1 MLGSAPCLSIHTP
14 AGLGL
19 ARLIE
24 CLSHGTAVVA
34 AGVATALVATL
45 PSPAKADAE
54 FFRGKTVTYIVATA
68 PGGGF
73 DFYGRLAAE
82 AMQRQLP
89 GATFV
94 VKNMPGAGHM
104 LGANAINASKPDG
117 LTIGTFSTGMI
128 YNQLVGLEGLKLD
141 LAKMS
146 WIGKATS
153 DPRVMVISQ
162 NSPIKS
168 YADLKASKDVNFAAA
183 GVGSAAYVETKML
196 ADALK
201 LPIKLITGYNGNE
214 DQLAMRR
221 GEITGKIDPRSS
233 TEEFV
238 KNGYGRLII
247 QIGGSETDV
256 PQLSNFVD
264 TPEAKALVTLIRS
277 QGDISRLTV
286 GPPAIPAPQLETLR
300 ATYRRAMDDSDFR
313 AKAEKGGGRPVEAA
327 IGEDV
332 AKMVRAALDQSSQTI
347 ALLKAALAAK

>member
-1 MLGSAPCLSIHTP
+1 MSRSAPRISTH
-14 AGLGL
+14 A
-19 ARLIE
+19 
-24 CLSHGTAVVA
+24 SHGPVFTRWIERLNPGTALLA
-34 AGVATALVATL
+34 AGVVSALAAML
-45 PSPAKADAE
+45 PSPAQADAE
-54 FFRGKTVTYIVATA
+54 YFRGKTVTYIVATA

-128 YNQLVGLEGLKLD
+128 YNQLVALDGLKLD

-168 YADLKASKDVNFAAA
+168 YADLKASKEVNFAAA

-196 ADALK
+196 TDALK

-238 KNGYGRLII
+238 KNGYGRLLV

-256 PQLSNFVD
+256 PQLSTFVD
-264 TPEAKALVTLIRS
+264 TPEGKALVTLIRS

-286 GPPAIPAPQLETLR
+286 GPPAIPAPQLDTLR
-300 ATYRRAMDDSDFR
+300 ATYRRAMDDTDFR
-313 AKAEKGGGRPVEAA
+313 AKAEKGGGRPIEAA

-332 AKMVRAALDQSSQTI
+332 AKMVRAALDQSPQTI
-347 ALLKAALAAK
+347 ALLKAALASK